1 MRILKPIVAALA
13 VTATAGPALADG
25 KLYPYHS
32 KENYCPGGLQPVSLG
47 GMISCGTP
55 NQSQSY
61 RQVMQHPAPA
71 KKHHVY
77 KARRS
82 QNCAEG
88 QKGCF

>member
-1 MRILKPIVAALA
+1 MRILKPILVALA
-13 VTATAGPALADG
+13 ATVTAGPALADG

-61 RQVMQHPAPA
+61 RQVMQHPVPK
-71 KKHHVY
+71 KKHYVH

-82 QNCAEG
+82 YNCPEG